1 MNVTK
6 LAERQNER
14 KSLLDKFAEVDN
26 KQQEL
31 ETPEAKKRS
40 GRERA

>member
-31 ETPEAKKRS
+31 ETPAKKRS
-40 GRERA
+40 ERERA